1 MVEKRI
7 AGDWY
12 DIKEASDNP
21 ARLDE
26 LFALSDAEAEAVVGE
41 LRLSVEESVVEY
53 KRRCLTRGFAFVESL
68 KYDSRNLSEI
78 VTHIATLRVM
88 IYVTLLQRQFAVGLL
103 FPRKPRQENRIDESV
118 VGYDVKEILAD
129 VRERVAKNAELQ
141 KNASVKNI
149 LMQVSIQHKELS
161 NMKALAPNI
170 PKEKQAAFY
179 DNFRKSF
186 ESITAKIRD
195 NYATLLAET
204 DEPKRPEQPANPLLV
219 YDLKPL
225 GPLYLAQSKQAAQLW
240 STLSYAEEEGYK
252 TREILSGVPALK
264 ESSLASVEREL
275 REYEAIA
282 VGKGKEIARAFG
294 WELIRILSR
303 RLPPAEEPEPRI

>member
-26 LFALSDAEAEAVVGE
+26 LFALTDAEAESVVGE

-53 KRRCLTRGFAFVESL
+53 KRRCLSKAFAFVESF
-68 KYDSRNLSEI
+68 KYDSRNFDEI
-78 VTHIATLRVM
+78 VTRIAALRVM

-103 FPRKPRQENRIDESV
+103 FPRKPRPESKIDESV

-149 LMQVSIQHKELS
+149 LMQVSIQQKELS

-195 NYATLLAET
+195 NYAVLLAQT
-204 DEPKRPEQPANPLLV
+204 DESKQPEQPANPLLV

-225 GPLYLAQSKQAAQLW
+225 GALYLAQAKLAAQLW
-240 STLSYAEEEGYK
+240 STLSYASEEGYK
-252 TREILSGVPALK
+252 TREILAGVPPLK
-264 ESSLASVEREL
+264 ESSLASIAREL

-282 VGKGKEIARAFG
+282 FGKGKEIARAFG

-303 RLPPAEEPEPRI
+303 RLPAVEEPEPRI

>member
-26 LFALSDAEAEAVVGE
+26 FFALTDAEAESVVGE

-53 KRRCLTRGFAFVESL
+53 KRKCLTRAFGFVESL
-68 KYDSRNLSEI
+68 KYDSRNLNEI
-78 VTHIATLRVM
+78 VTHIAALRVM
-88 IYVTLLQRQFAVGLL
+88 IYVTLLQRQFAIGLL
-103 FPRKPRQENRIDESV
+103 VPRRPRTESRIDESV
-118 VGYDVKEILAD
+118 VGFDVKEILAD
-129 VRERVAKNAELQ
+129 VRDRVAKDAGLQ

-149 LMQVSIQHKELS
+149 LMQVSIQQKELS

-186 ESITAKIRD
+186 ESITTKIRD
-195 NYATLLAET
+195 NYAVLLAET
-204 DEPKRPEQPANPLLV
+204 DEPKRQEQPAHPLLA

-225 GPLYLAQSKQAAQLW
+225 APLYLVQARQAANLW
-240 STLSYAEEEGYK
+240 STLSFAEEEGYK

-264 ESSLASVEREL
+264 VSSLGSVEREL

-282 VGKGKEIARAFG
+282 FGKGKEIARAFG

-303 RLPPAEEPEPRI
+303 RLPAAEEPEPRV